1 MRPLAIALLLFVP
14 LQLVC
19 AEEPAAEPATDRAA
33 ELAKIVAP
41 FVDHQTLA
49 VIHADLASFDAVE
62 TTDALAEFFH
72 LSDDTRD
79 FLQSEIAPI
88 TVVAQ
93 SLPPDAKFD
102 MFFVVSF
109 SDLAKVP
116 LFIVMPLEG
125 GAPAA
130 PVALEIRHGLSG
142 RFGTEIVSE
151 EIHGALVTGT
161 PQTLHRLK
169 KLPPAARP
177 EIETAFAAVGD
188 SELQVLVVPSANA
201 RKALELI
208 YPTLPAALGGGPTR
222 DLTQKFEWLAVGVT
236 LPPNDSGLRAVVQ
249 STSEDAARQLG
260 DSIGK
265 LVSSLNQ
272 DTTLEASHAAKLTE
286 RIVPEIDGTRITID
300 VTAAVDEVADYGTL
314 LAPLFTMAQPAAKAN
329 AK

>member
-1 MRPLAIALLLFVP
+1 MRLVAIALLLLVP
-14 LQLVC
+14 LQTLR
-19 AEEPAAEPATDRAA
+19 AEESAEGCRGG
-33 ELAKIVAP
+33 ELAKLVAP

-49 VIHADLASFDAVE
+49 VIHADLASFDAVD

-72 LSDDTRD
+72 LGDDTRD

-93 SLPPDAKFD
+93 SLPPDARFD

-142 RFGTEIVSE
+142 RFRTEIISE
-151 EIHGALVTGT
+151 EVHGALITGT
-161 PQTLHRLK
+161 PQTIHRLK
-169 KLPPAARP
+169 KLPPAPRP
-177 EIETAFAAVGD
+177 EIAAAFEAVSD
-188 SELQVLVVPSANA
+188 SELQVLMVPSANA
-201 RKALELI
+201 RKALELV
-208 YPTLPAALGGGPTR
+208 YPKLPASLGGGPTR
-222 DLTQKFEWLAVGVT
+222 DLMQKFEWLAVGLT

-249 STSEDAARQLG
+249 STSEDAAKQLAE
-260 DSIGK
+260 SVTT
-265 LVSSLNQ
+265 LVAALNK
-272 DTTLEASHAAKLTE
+272 DTALEASLAAKLTE
-286 RIVPEIDGTRITID
+286 RIVPEIDGTRITIE

-314 LAPLFTMAQPAAKAN
+314 LAPLFTLAGPGATPAAE
-329 AK
+329 

>member
-1 MRPLAIALLLFVP
+1 MRLVALAILLVIP
-14 LQLVC
+14 LRVLV
-19 AEEPAAEPATDRAA
+19 AEEPAAGRSG
-33 ELAKIVAP
+33 ELAALVAP
-41 FVDHQTLA
+41 FVDNQTLA
-49 VIHADLASFDAVE
+49 VIHADLAAFDAVE

-72 LSDDTRD
+72 LDDDTRD

-116 LFIVMPLEG
+116 LFIVMPLES

-151 EIHGALVTGT
+151 ELHGALITGT
-161 PQTLHRLK
+161 PQTIARLK
-169 KLPPAARP
+169 KLPPAPRP
-177 EIETAFAAVGD
+177 EIAAAFEAAGD
-188 SELQVLVVPSANA
+188 SELQVLLVPSANA
-201 RKALELI
+201 RKALELV
-208 YPTLPAALGGGPTR
+208 YPTLPASIGGGPTR
-222 DLTQKFEWLAVGVT
+222 DLMQKFEWLAVGLT
-236 LPPNDSGLRAVVQ
+236 LPPNESGLRAVVQ

-260 DSIGK
+260 ASITA
-265 LVSSLNQ
+265 LVATLTK
-272 DTTLEASHAAKLTE
+272 DTTLEASHAAMLTQ
-286 RIVPEIDGTRITID
+286 RIVPEIEGTRITID

-314 LAPLFTMAQPAAKAN
+314 LAPLFTMAGPVAKPAAE
-329 AK
+329 

>member
-1 MRPLAIALLLFVP
+1 MRLVALALLLLFP
-14 LQLVC
+14 LQALC
-19 AEEPAAEPATDRAA
+19 AAEPAAGRAD
-33 ELAKIVAP
+33 ELAQLIAP

-72 LSDDTRD
+72 LEDDTRD

-142 RFGTEIVSE
+142 RFRTEIISE
-151 EIHGALVTGT
+151 EVHGALITGT
-161 PQTLHRLK
+161 PQTIHRLK
-169 KLPPAARP
+169 RLPAAPRP
-177 EIETAFAAVGD
+177 EIAAAFEAVSD
-188 SELQVLVVPSANA
+188 SELQVLIVPSPNA
-201 RKALELI
+201 RKAMELV
-208 YPTLPAALGGGPTR
+208 YPTLPASLGGGPTR
-222 DLTQKFEWLAVGVT
+222 ELTQKFEWLAVGLT

-249 STSEDAARQLG
+249 STSEDAAKQLG
-260 DSIGK
+260 ESITK
-265 LVSSLNQ
+265 LVATLNK
-272 DTTLEASHAAKLTE
+272 DTALDASHAAKLTD

-314 LAPLFTMAQPAAKAN
+314 LAPLFTMSQPAAKPA
-329 AK
+329 AE